1 MKILLEII
9 IKLNTCDLRGGME
22 IYMWLRMYIVILV
35 PLLLLLIFSVIE
47 QIGGTRK
54 DVFT

>member
-35 PLLLLLIFSVIE
+35 PLLLLLIFFVIE

>member
-22 IYMWLRMYIVILV
+22 IYLWLRMYIVILV
-35 PLLLLLIFSVIE
+35 PLLLLLIFYVIE